1 VERLQGGHALGHDA
15 ESREAASANAMLYL
29 FDLETDLDFRPEI
42 VRLQARRFKETQT
55 SGMLE

>member
-1 VERLQGGHALGHDA
+1 MIPKGAKRL
-15 ESREAASANAMLYL
+15 SANAMLYL